1 MKTAVKKT
9 VKKYAAGIPVIAL
22 VILLAVRPE
31 RYSESVLNGFKLFV
45 YSVMPSLFPFLF
57 FSKILTSLGVA
68 DDLSAVVGK
77 PLSKCYRVPSSAA
90 YILVISMLSGYPIA
104 AKLVA
109 EALKCGK
116 ITQAEA
122 KRIIAFSMTSGPLFI
137 LGTVGSNFF
146 RDKTFGFIVLISH
159 YLSSFINGFLYLS
172 GTETVCDKTL
182 PPETEK
188 GGGLSDAVYNTVGSV
203 MLVGSLIAL
212 FSMLV
217 DVLTDAGVFYAL
229 AKAVEACGGNFN
241 TAQAFFTGLVEMTR
255 GCLMLSKFGASEKSA
270 ALAAA
275 MISMG
280 GASVTIQA
288 MTFLSDT
295 KISAGYYLRT
305 KTTHAFL
312 AAITAYLISSF
323 FY

>member
-1 MKTAVKKT
+1 MKTA

-22 VILLAVRPE
+22 IILLAVRPE
-31 RYSESVLNGFKLFV
+31 RYSVSVLNGFKLFA

-77 PLSKCYRVPSSAA
+77 PLAKCYRVPSASA

-116 ITQAEA
+116 INQAEA
-122 KRIIAFSMTSGPLFI
+122 KRILAFSMTSGPLFV

-146 RDKTFGFIVLISH
+146 HDKTFGFIVLLSH
-159 YLSSFINGFLYLS
+159 YLSSFINGFLYCN
-172 GTETVCDKTL
+172 GTETVC
-182 PPETEK
+182 EK
-188 GGGLSDAVYNTVGSV
+188 PRSQESFSGGGLSDAVYNTVGSV

-229 AKAVEACGGNFN
+229 GKAVESCGGNFD
-241 TAQAFFTGLVEMTR
+241 TAEAFFTGLVEMTR
-255 GCLMLSKFGASEKSA
+255 GCLMLSKYGSSQANA

-288 MTFLSDT
+288 MTFLSET

-305 KTTHAFL
+305 KITHALL
-312 AAITAYLISSF
+312 AAAAAYLISGF